1 MIRLRSYQR
10 EALRTWLKNGRK
22 GIIELPTGTGKT
34 WLGLALLE
42 RHYKNKRVV
51 IIVPTEVLLKQWY
64 QKILE
69 NTSIKRRS
77 IGFLYGKEKNLRRKV
92 IIGIINTAV
101 KYADILAKRYD
112 LFILDEVH
120 HYFAPRWN
128 SLLEKIKDKDVL
140 GLSATAERS
149 DKLHE
154 KSYLKVIYTKSYD
167 YMLRRKYVAK
177 VDIKIVHTE
186 LTEKESTI
194 YYELDEKIKEV
205 AKKLDDAE
213 FWGENYTAEK
223 YRKIL
228 MILANKRRQLCSESV
243 TKPPVIAQILRKH
256 RKDRVIVFTESKKT
270 VEQLYRY
277 LSRYKSFKCGVVHSG
292 IKKRHRILEG
302 WKRGEFNVLLTVRV
316 LDEGIDVPECSVGV
330 IVSNSL
336 AKRQLVQRIGRIV
349 RPRPRK
355 VAKIYIVVSKYTFE
369 ERVARRLERLL
380 RYYAY

>member
-10 EALRTWLKNGRK
+10 EALNTWLKNGRK

-42 RHYKNKRVV
+42 RHYKKKRVV
-51 IIVPTEVLLKQWY
+51 IVVPTEVLMRQWY
-64 QKILE
+64 EKILE
-69 NTSIKRRS
+69 HTSVSRRS
-77 IGFLYGKEKNLRRKV
+77 VGFLYGKEKNFRRRV
-92 IIGIINTAV
+92 IIGIINTVV
-101 KYADILAKRYD
+101 KYAEYLSKKYD

-120 HYFAPRWN
+120 HYFAPRW
-128 SLLEKIKDKDVL
+128 SCLLEKIRNKDVL
-140 GLSATAERS
+140 GLSATVERS
-149 DKLHE
+149 DNLHQ
-154 KSYLKVIYTKSYD
+154 KSYLKVIYTRNYD

-205 AKKLDDAE
+205 AKKLDDDE

-292 IKKRHRILEG
+292 VKKRHRILEA

-349 RPRPRK
+349 RPKPRK